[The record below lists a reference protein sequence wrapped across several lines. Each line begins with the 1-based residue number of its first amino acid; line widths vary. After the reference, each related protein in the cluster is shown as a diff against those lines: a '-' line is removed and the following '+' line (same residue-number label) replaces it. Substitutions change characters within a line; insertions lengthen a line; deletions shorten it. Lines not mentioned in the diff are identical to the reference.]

1 MLRDGSGAVR
11 PVPVIHMFK
20 ILLPVQQYDPE
31 RLLKL
36 AIFFVDFAQTTGAFK
51 VYIMDA

>member
-1 MLRDGSGAVR
+1 MLRDGSGAV
-11 PVPVIHMFK
+11 PVVHMFI
-20 ILLPVQQYDPE
+20 ILLQQFDPE

-51 VYIMDA
+51 VYTGIMDV